1 MPRTLLI
8 APNSGGAAEPAGSF
22 CLAMG
27 CEEDGCSHEW
37 HYAPYRT
44 GLGALQRGLGSA
56 VAWLQGQP
64 DHGHMVYTCTSRD
77 TRWDWQ
83 VDDRYTYL
91 ARLLHDLRLDPA
103 PLVAQL
109 RACGPYRPW
118 PQTDPTD
125 DDNQFNLAVGVL
137 EALARKGNTQAHETL
152 RGYVRDGIRW
162 IDALT
167 TLASSWPTEWWD
179 DLWETAAT
187 RIRSEDV
194 AEILPTSEPWL
205 RWRGR
210 DPRID
215 SVLNAAQRSRKDA
228 EGRRV
233 DLSTTSDAELIA
245 LLQAPGTGRAVK
257 VTALHQIRRRARPV
271 PDLLDAVEQLAA
283 ERQAGLFGALR
294 VLGPQVL
301 PAARGWAADPEHPL
315 FDAAAHLLA
324 EHGEEQDIPSILA
337 ALDRLTDEW
346 CGHDRLTEGLAR
358 ILTTSP
364 SASKA
369 DLRTA
374 VIRRL
379 RRLTIASP
387 HSYER
392 RSYLHSL
399 LLLDP
404 DKTTAVLPSHLLDCE
419 PDVRLLA
426 AQHTPLTDQTRRWL
440 LTLRD
445 DPVEEASV
453 RQAAAAR
460 INEN

>member
-1 MPRTLLI
+1 
-8 APNSGGAAEPAGSF
+8 
-22 CLAMG
+22 MG
-27 CEEDGCSHEW
+27 CEDDDCSHEW

-44 GLGALQRGLGSA
+44 GLGELQRGLGA
-56 VAWLQGQP
+56 AAAWLQDRP
-64 DHGHMVYTCTSRD
+64 DHGHLVYACTARD

-91 ARLLHDLRLDPA
+91 ARLLYDLCLDLSS
-103 PLVAQL
+103 LVAQL
-109 RACGPYRPW
+109 HACGPYRPW

-125 DDNQFNLAVGVL
+125 DDNQFNLAVGIL

-152 RGYVRDGIRW
+152 RGYVREGVRW
-162 IDALT
+162 IDTLT
-167 TLASSWPTEWWD
+167 TLAYSWPAAWWD

-187 RIRSEDV
+187 RIKPEDA
-194 AEILPTSEPWL
+194 AEVLPASEPWL

-215 SVLNAAQRSRKDA
+215 TVLNTAQRSRQDA
-228 EGRRV
+228 RGRRV
-233 DLSTTSDAELIA
+233 DLSTSSDAELVA
-245 LLQAPGTGRAVK
+245 LLQAPNTGQAVK
-257 VTALHQIRRRARPV
+257 VSALHQIRRRARPV
-271 PDLLDAVEQLAA
+271 PELLDAVEQLAA

-294 VLGPQVL
+294 VLGSQVV
-301 PAARGWAADPEHPL
+301 PAARGWAADAEHPL

-324 EHGEEQDIPSILA
+324 EHGDEQDIRAILA

-358 ILTTSP
+358 ILTNAP
-364 SASKA
+364 SAA
-369 DLRTA
+369 HVDVRATLT
-374 VIRRL
+374 RRL
-379 RRLTIASP
+379 RWLTMASP

-392 RSYLHSL
+392 ASYLRSL
-399 LLLDP
+399 LLLEP
-404 DKTTAVLPSHLLDCE
+404 AKTTVVLPLHLLDCE

-426 AQHTPLTDQTRRWL
+426 AQHAPLTDQTQRRL

-445 DPVEEASV
+445 DPIEETSV

-460 INEN
+460 LNSS